1 MIGVVQA
8 AEGIWEEKRVTL
20 LRGLEKMVLERRQR
34 GELKTFQAKER
45 MYEGKTLIKGRT
57 AMQGCTGCT
66 PHSSRS
72 VFGGEGDIHTV
83 VYVQYGDP
91 VRGQGKFRE

>member
-20 LRGLEKMVLERRQR
+20 LRGVEKMVLERRQR